1 MVYKKGM
8 TRTLMTAGSGGT
20 NVTSSNSIHQYK
32 TTLPADRKGRELCV
46 RKSRGKSVINHRFT
60 QDPKLK
66 EDNTVQSV
74 HLQTKVTKKKSY
86 KSSTVRCPHCFS
98 QHRVKCV
105 ATKFKSD
112 NKGSWSKRGKNN

>member
-60 QDPKLK
+60 QDLKLKKKITLFKACTSKPKL
-66 EDNTVQSV
+66 Q
-74 HLQTKVTKKKSY
+74 KKK
-86 KSSTVRCPHCFS
+86 KLQK
-98 QHRVKCV
+98 QHS
-105 ATKFKSD
+105 APPSLL
-112 NKGSWSKRGKNN
+112 

>member
-1 MVYKKGM
+1 MEYKKGM

-60 QDPKLK
+60 QDLKLK
-66 EDNTVQSV
+66 KDNTVQSV
-74 HLQTKVTKKKSY
+74 HLQTKVTKEKKVT
-86 KSSTVRCPHCFS
+86 KAAQCATLTALVST
-98 QHRVKCV
+98 
-105 ATKFKSD
+105 
-112 NKGSWSKRGKNN
+112 G

>member
-1 MVYKKGM
+1 M
-8 TRTLMTAGSGGT
+8 THTLMTAGSGGT

-60 QDPKLK
+60 QDLKLK
-66 EDNTVQSV
+66 KDNTVQSV
-74 HLQTKVTKKKSY
+74 HLQTKVTKEKNSY
-86 KSSTVRCPHCFS
+86 KSSTVRRPHCFS

-112 NKGSWSKRGKNN
+112 NKGSWSKRRKK